1 MFPPTAYLIGWY
13 WYRSYIERS
22 FSRTLLAASYVLG
35 LLLLACNA
43 LPLSPGAAFFRP
55 AIVWVSVG
63 LAVALFL
70 PTYFLWRRRFRASFI
85 VATASMICFSW
96 AIFGHVIPQLKS
108 YVTSYDTAQI
118 LPDVYDGHSQLYV
131 EKFLRPGIT
140 YYSGMYGEEWD
151 PVKIRNWNPCLRRTI
166 KFFSS
171 CLKRPFI
178 NWPAQN
184 R

>member
-22 FSRTLLAASYVLG
+22 FPRALLAASYILG
-35 LLLLACNA
+35 ILLLACNA
-43 LPLSPGAAFFRP
+43 LPLSRAQLSSDPPSPGYRQAYGR
-55 AIVWVSVG
+55 
-63 LAVALFL
+63 LFL
-70 PTYFLWRRRFRASFI
+70 PTYFLWRRRFRMAFI
-85 VATASMICFSW
+85 VATATMVCFSW

-118 LPDVYDGHSQLYV
+118 LPNVYDDHSQLYI

-140 YYSGMYGEEWD
+140 YYSGKSGEEWD
-151 PVKIRNWNPCLRRTI
+151 PVKNPELDTLLTQDR

-171 CLKRPFI
+171 CPKRPFI
-178 NWPAQN
+178 S
-184 R
+184 